1 MQLAHARKNGP
12 GLKSTSVIILIINY
26 TDNYVFY
33 LQPLIVVRKQEEMMQ
48 EDLGHVSFHY
58 K

>member
-12 GLKSTSVIILIINY
+12 GLKSTSVILIINY